1 MFKFK
6 NVYFYFLAVKIITVG
21 FIRKFYFSTNL
32 YFNSL
37 KGKIPEQL
45 YFYPNPFLLSSFI
58 KNKNFSFKISEKD
71 ANIFWENY
79 RDKKEKENLNNFYWL
94 NLISR
99 KDDSLILQ
107 KIILLWINKNKKY
120 KNEIWENTIV
130 SKRVISWILNA
141 DIILNNSEKNFKDK
155 FFESIIIQINHL
167 KKNLKH
173 ENNLTRKI
181 EILSAVI
188 LSGLVFKEYE
198 NNFKLGIR
206 ELKKL
211 VEDFFDNDGFPL
223 SRNIYDLVQCSK
235 FLILIRECCKEA
247 QEYIPDYLEDIVEK
261 IILCLNSIKTPNNNS
276 PLFNGA
282 SEFKIND
289 FYNYLAGLDYKLISK
304 KRTIGQICILNSKK
318 VSLFFD
324 IGSPPKKK
332 YSSSYQ
338 SGPLSFEYYN
348 DEDKIV
354 TNCGY
359 GSKISKKIEQ
369 ISRLTSA
376 QSSLTLNDTSATKF
390 EKNKLI
396 NNVFGSAIKNSFKV
410 FDFNFE
416 ENNNFFAISAKHDA
430 YENDFG
436 YILKRSIKM
445 SKKNGDLIGEDNL
458 TSTKIS
464 KMENTYS
471 IRFHLYPGI
480 SAVQTM
486 GGKTILIQIQKNKS
500 LMFSTNG
507 DNLSIEKSVFLGKN
521 KIINNFCI
529 NIFGSTRNT
538 NKKIK
543 WEFKKNK

>member
-1 MFKFK
+1 MFKLK
-6 NVYFYFLAVKIITVG
+6 NVYFYFLAVKIITVD
-21 FIRKFYFSTNL
+21 FIRKFYFKSNL
-32 YFNSL
+32 YFRSL
-37 KGKIPEQL
+37 KTKVPEQF

-58 KNKNFSFKISEKD
+58 RNKNFSFKINEID
-71 ANIFWENY
+71 ANIFWDSIN
-79 RDKKEKENLNNFYWL
+79 DKEEKENLNNFYWL

-107 KIILLWINKNKKY
+107 KIILLWIDKNKKY
-120 KNEIWENTIV
+120 KDETWKNTIL
-130 SKRVISWILNA
+130 SKRIISWILNA
-141 DIILNNSEKNFKDK
+141 DIILNNSEKNFKEK
-155 FFESIIIQINHL
+155 FFQSIIIQINHL
-167 KKNLKH
+167 KKNFKY
-173 ENNLTRKI
+173 ENNLTKKI
-181 EILSAVI
+181 EILSAII

-198 NNFKLGIR
+198 DNFILGTR

-235 FLILIRECCKEA
+235 FLILVRECCKEA

-261 IILCLNSIKTPNNNS
+261 IVICLNSIKTPNNNN

-282 SEFKIND
+282 NEFKIND
-289 FYNYLAGLDYKLISK
+289 FYNYLSGLDYNLSLTK
-304 KRTIGQICILNSKK
+304 KIIGQICILNNKK

-332 YSSSYQ
+332 YSSNYQ

-348 DEDKIV
+348 DEDKII

-359 GSKISKKIEQ
+359 GNKISKKIEQ

-376 QSSLTLNDTSATKF
+376 QSTLTLNDTSVTKL

-396 NNVFGSAIKNSFKV
+396 NSAFGSSIKDSFKV

-416 ENNNFFAISAKHDA
+416 ENKNFFSISAKHNA

-436 YILKRSIKM
+436 YIFKRIIKI
-445 SKKNGDLIGEDNL
+445 SKKNGDLIGEDSLNSVK
-458 TSTKIS
+458 STKM
-464 KMENTYS
+464 KNTYN

-507 DNLSIEKSVFLGKN
+507 DNLLIEKSIFLGKN

-529 NIFGSTRNT
+529 NVFGSIKNT
-538 NKKIK
+538 NKKIE

>member
-1 MFKFK
+1 MFKLK
-6 NVYFYFLAVKIITVG
+6 NVYFYFLAVKIITVDL
-21 FIRKFYFSTNL
+21 IRKFYFKSNL
-32 YFNSL
+32 YFRSL
-37 KGKIPEQL
+37 KTKVPEQF

-58 KNKNFSFKISEKD
+58 RNKNFSFKINEID
-71 ANIFWENY
+71 ANIFWDSIN
-79 RDKKEKENLNNFYWL
+79 DKEEKENLNNFYWL

-107 KIILLWINKNKKY
+107 KIILLWIDKNKKY
-120 KNEIWENTIV
+120 KDETWKNTIL
-130 SKRVISWILNA
+130 SKRIISWILNA
-141 DIILNNSEKNFKDK
+141 DIILNNSEKNFKEK
-155 FFESIIIQINHL
+155 FFQSIIIQINHL
-167 KKNLKH
+167 KKNFKY
-173 ENNLTRKI
+173 ENNLTKKI
-181 EILSAVI
+181 EILSAII

-198 NNFKLGIR
+198 DNFILGTR

-235 FLILIRECCKEA
+235 FLILVRECCKEA

-261 IILCLNSIKTPNNNS
+261 IVICLNSIKTPNNNN

-282 SEFKIND
+282 NEFKIND
-289 FYNYLAGLDYKLISK
+289 FYNYLSGLDYNLSLTK
-304 KRTIGQICILNSKK
+304 KIIGQICILNNKK

-332 YSSSYQ
+332 YSSNYQ

-348 DEDKIV
+348 DEDKII

-359 GSKISKKIEQ
+359 GNKISKKIEQ

-376 QSSLTLNDTSATKF
+376 QSTLTLNDTSVTKL

-396 NNVFGSAIKNSFKV
+396 NSAFGSSIKDSFKV

-416 ENNNFFAISAKHDA
+416 ENKNFFSISAKHNA

-436 YILKRSIKM
+436 YIFKRIIKI
-445 SKKNGDLIGEDNL
+445 SKKNGDLIGEDSLNSVK
-458 TSTKIS
+458 STKM
-464 KMENTYS
+464 KNTYN

-480 SAVQTM
+480 SAIQTM

-507 DNLSIEKSVFLGKN
+507 DNLLIEKSIFLGKN

-529 NIFGSTRNT
+529 NVFGSIKNT
-538 NKKIK
+538 NKKIA

>member
-1 MFKFK
+1 MFKLK
-6 NVYFYFLAVKIITVG
+6 NVYFYFLAVKIITVDL
-21 FIRKFYFSTNL
+21 IRKFYFKSNL
-32 YFNSL
+32 YFRSL
-37 KGKIPEQL
+37 KTKVPEQF

-58 KNKNFSFKISEKD
+58 RNKNFSFKINEID
-71 ANIFWENY
+71 ANIFWDSIN
-79 RDKKEKENLNNFYWL
+79 DKEEKENLNNFYWL

-107 KIILLWINKNKKY
+107 KIILLWIDKNKKY
-120 KNEIWENTIV
+120 KDETWKNTIL
-130 SKRVISWILNA
+130 SKRIISWILNA
-141 DIILNNSEKNFKDK
+141 DIILNNSEKNFKEK
-155 FFESIIIQINHL
+155 FFQSIIIQINHL
-167 KKNLKH
+167 KKNFKY
-173 ENNLTRKI
+173 ENNLTKKI
-181 EILSAVI
+181 EILSAII

-198 NNFKLGIR
+198 DNFILGTR

-235 FLILIRECCKEA
+235 FLILVRECCKEA

-261 IILCLNSIKTPNNNS
+261 IVICLNSIKTPNNNN

-282 SEFKIND
+282 NEFKIND
-289 FYNYLAGLDYKLISK
+289 FYNYLSGLDYNLSITK
-304 KRTIGQICILNSKK
+304 KIIGQICILNNKK

-332 YSSSYQ
+332 YSSNYQ

-348 DEDKIV
+348 DEDKII

-359 GSKISKKIEQ
+359 GNKISKKIEQ

-376 QSSLTLNDTSATKF
+376 QSTLTLNDTSVTKL

-396 NNVFGSAIKNSFKV
+396 NSAFGSSIKDSFKV

-416 ENNNFFAISAKHDA
+416 ENKNFFSISAKHNA

-436 YILKRSIKM
+436 YIFKRIIKI
-445 SKKNGDLIGEDNL
+445 SKKNGDLIGEDSLNSVK
-458 TSTKIS
+458 STKM
-464 KMENTYS
+464 KNTYN

-507 DNLSIEKSVFLGKN
+507 DNLLIEKSIFLGKN

-529 NIFGSTRNT
+529 NVFGSIKNT
-538 NKKIK
+538 NKKIE

>member
-1 MFKFK
+1 MFKLK
-6 NVYFYFLAVKIITVG
+6 NVYFYFLAVKIITVDL
-21 FIRKFYFSTNL
+21 IRKFYFKSNL
-32 YFNSL
+32 YFRSL
-37 KGKIPEQL
+37 KTKVPEQF

-58 KNKNFSFKISEKD
+58 RNKNFSFKINEID
-71 ANIFWENY
+71 ANIFWDSIN
-79 RDKKEKENLNNFYWL
+79 DKEEKENLNNFYWL

-107 KIILLWINKNKKY
+107 KIILLWIDKNKKY
-120 KNEIWENTIV
+120 KDETWKNTIL
-130 SKRVISWILNA
+130 SKRIISWILNA
-141 DIILNNSEKNFKDK
+141 DIILNNSEKNFKEK
-155 FFESIIIQINHL
+155 FFQSIIIQINHL
-167 KKNLKH
+167 KKNFKY
-173 ENNLTRKI
+173 ENNLTKKI
-181 EILSAVI
+181 EILSAII

-198 NNFKLGIR
+198 DNFILGTR

-235 FLILIRECCKEA
+235 FLILVRECCKEA

-261 IILCLNSIKTPNNNS
+261 IVICLNSIKTPNNNN

-282 SEFKIND
+282 NEFKIND
-289 FYNYLAGLDYKLISK
+289 FYNYLSGLDYNLSLTK
-304 KRTIGQICILNSKK
+304 KIIGQICILNNKK

-332 YSSSYQ
+332 YSSNYQ

-348 DEDKIV
+348 DEDKII

-359 GSKISKKIEQ
+359 GNKISKKIEQ

-376 QSSLTLNDTSATKF
+376 QSTLTLNDTSVTKL

-396 NNVFGSAIKNSFKV
+396 NSAFGSSIKDSFKV

-416 ENNNFFAISAKHDA
+416 ENKNFFSISAKHNA

-436 YILKRSIKM
+436 YIFKRIIKI
-445 SKKNGDLIGEDNL
+445 SKKNGDLIGEDSLNSVK
-458 TSTKIS
+458 STKM
-464 KMENTYS
+464 KNTYN

-507 DNLSIEKSVFLGKN
+507 DNLLIEKSIFLGKN

-529 NIFGSTRNT
+529 NVFGSIKNT
-538 NKKIK
+538 NKKIE